1 MNRLRATLPALAAV
15 AVVAQD
21 AQAQRRVTG
30 RVTASTGEPLSAV
43 TVQVVGTTA
52 GALTNEQGQFTVTVP
67 QAGGTLRFRRIGYQ
81 QREVALTPGQAEVNV
96 ALTRDV
102 LQLEQVVITGQTTTL
117 STRNAT
123 TAVSVVGGQ
132 EVTRAPSQSIEQAL
146 QGKVLGARIDMNS
159 GAPGGG
165 GQIQIRGVT
174 SVLGNGQPLIV
185 VDGVIFSNEG
195 YSSGANS
202 LTQAGGSAIATTQD
216 AVVNRLADLN
226 PNEIESVEVLKSA
239 AATALYG
246 SRASNGVVV
255 IRTKRGQ
262 AGATR
267 VNVTQRVGT
276 QNMLRKLGQRTF
288 TSVDQIV
295 DLPYGNGES
304 AEEALRALYP
314 SGSIPSSA
322 NYDIEGE
329 FYDNRSPSY
338 ATIVSLS
345 GGNERTQFFSSL
357 TNDHETGLAPRT
369 GRDLQAGRFNV
380 DQQFSQRL
388 RASLGINVTRND
400 MNRGLSNNDNAGIS
414 PIYNFA
420 YTPWVI
426 DLARRDENGN
436 FPVNP
441 FNGGGASTSNPFQT
455 FNYVRANEQVF
466 RSTGSANVT
475 YNAVETESNRL
486 ALNVQGGFDRFQQQ
500 GDIRSPAFLQFEPN
514 DNFLGTLV
522 YSDIRQLNYNING
535 NVTHT
540 YAPGAWASF
549 TTAVGAGFERQGSD
563 VARLRARGV
572 QPGITNPFVSGAA
585 QSLETDATT
594 AFIFRDQFATITE
607 QILALNEKLAINGG
621 VRFDRS
627 SSYGDRSKWYAF
639 PRASASYLLETPFV
653 PRLDNVKLRASVG
666 FTGNRPR
673 FTDRFLVLGSGNAIG
688 GQTSLIR
695 PGTVNNPLIEPERL
709 RETEFGADLQAFGG
723 RAVLEAT
730 VYDRT
735 ITDLLFTAPAA
746 PSSGFNT
753 LVLNTGELGNR
764 GLELGLQ
771 AIPVQTRNATWT
783 SRVNFQRNVQDVNDI
798 NPAIP
803 RFVVP
808 GSFGAAFGRNVL
820 ASGYRTTLIWG
831 NSPRRPNTLE
841 ALEEGYIAKNPNARL
856 GTDYVVRDTILGDA
870 NPDFLMNFNNSVQFG
885 RFTVSAL
892 VDWRQGGLVANMTHT
907 LFDEGGTSRDYD
919 DASPVAGMPKGLYN
933 NVAWSNGNDARVYLE
948 DGTNVRLREVQVAF
962 DAPQGF
968 ARRLRANSLRV
979 SLQGRNLLMA
989 TDYWG
994 YDPEFNNFANTNLNR
1009 FIDLAPFPAPRQFS
1023 IQFDLGF

>member
-1 MNRLRATLPALAAV
+1 MNRLRATLPAIAAV
-15 AVVAQD
+15 ALVAPE
-21 AQAQRRVTG
+21 AAAQRRVTG

-52 GALTNEQGQFTVTVP
+52 GALTNEQGQFTVVVP

-81 QREVALTPGQAEVNV
+81 QREVALTAGQAEVNV

-123 TAVSVVGGQ
+123 TAVSVVGGA
-132 EVTRAPSQSIEQAL
+132 EVTRAPSQSIDQAL
-146 QGKVLGARIDMNS
+146 QGKVLGAKIDMNS

-195 YSSGANS
+195 YSSGQNS
-202 LTQAGGSAIATTQD
+202 VTGAGAGIATAQD
-216 AVVNRLADLN
+216 AVVNRLSDLN
-226 PNEIESVEVLKSA
+226 PNEIESIEVLKSA

-255 IRTKRGQ
+255 IRTKRGT

-267 VNVTQRVGT
+267 VNVVQRVGT
-276 QNMLRKLGQRTF
+276 QGLLRKLGQREF
-288 TSVDQIV
+288 SSVDQIV
-295 DLPYGNGES
+295 KLPYGNGES
-304 AEEALRALYP
+304 GEAALKALYP
-314 SGSIPSSA
+314 SGAIPASA
-322 NYDIEGE
+322 NRDIEGE
-329 FYDNRSPSY
+329 FYDNKSPSY
-338 ATIVSLS
+338 ATILSLS

-380 DQQFSQRL
+380 DQQFSQRF

-400 MNRGLSNNDNAGIS
+400 LNRGLSNNDNTATS

-420 YTPWVI
+420 YSPWVI
-426 DLARRDENGN
+426 DYGQRDANGN
-436 FPVNP
+436 YVENP
-441 FNGGGASTSNPFQT
+441 FNGGGAATSNPFQT
-455 FNYVRANEQVF
+455 FQYLKSNEQVY
-466 RSTGSANVT
+466 RSTGSGNVT
-475 YNAVETESNRL
+475 YNVVESDKNRL
-486 ALNVQGGFDRFQQQ
+486 ALNVQGGFDRFQQE

-514 DNFLGTLV
+514 DNFLGTLAF
-522 YSDIRQLNYNING
+522 SDIRQLNYNFNG

-540 YAPGAWASF
+540 FTPGAWASF
-549 TTAVGAGFERQGSD
+549 TTAAGAGYERQGMNLGR
-563 VARLRARGV
+563 VLARGV

-585 QSLETDATT
+585 QILTT
-594 AFIFRDQFATITE
+594 AADGFIFRDQFATVTE
-607 QILALNEKLAINGG
+607 QILALNEKLALNGG

-627 SSYGDRSKWYAF
+627 SSYGEVSKWYAF

-653 PRLDNVKLRASVG
+653 PRLDNVKLRGSIG

-673 FTDRFLVLGSGNAIG
+673 FADRFLVLGSGSAIG
-688 GQTSLIR
+688 GQTSLTR
-695 PGTVNNPLIEPERL
+695 PATVNNPGIKPERL
-709 RETEFGADLQAFGG
+709 RETEFGADVQGFGG

-746 PSSGFNT
+746 PSSGFNQ
-753 LVLNTGELGNR
+753 LVLNTGELANR
-764 GLELGLQ
+764 GVELGLQ
-771 AIPVQTRNATWT
+771 MIPVQNRTATWT
-783 SRVNFQRNVQDVNDI
+783 SRINFQTNRQEVSEL
-798 NPAIP
+798 PPSIP

-831 NSPRRPNTLE
+831 NSPRNPTTLA
-841 ALEEGYIAKNPNARL
+841 ALEEGFFAKNPKAVS
-856 GTDYVVRDTILGDA
+856 GTDYVTRDTVLGDA

-892 VDWRQGGLVANMTHT
+892 VDWRKGGQVANMTH
-907 LFDEGGTSRDYD
+907 LLYDEGGTSRDYD
-919 DASPVAGMPKGLYN
+919 DASPVSGMPKGEYN
-933 NVAWSNGNDARVYLE
+933 YNAWNGGADARVYLE
-948 DGTNVRLREVQVAF
+948 DGSNVRLREVQLAF
-962 DAPQGF
+962 DAPQAF
-968 ARRLRANSLRV
+968 ARRLRASSMRV
-979 SLQGRNLLMA
+979 SVQGRNLLML

-994 YDPEFNNFANTNLNR
+994 YDPEFNNFANSNLNR
-1009 FIDLAPFPAPRQFS
+1009 FIDLAPFPSVRQFS

>member
-1 MNRLRATLPALAAV
+1 MAPEAA
-15 AVVAQD
+15 
-21 AQAQRRVTG
+21 AQRRVTG

-52 GALTNEQGQFTVTVP
+52 GALTNEQGQFTVVVP

-81 QREVALTPGQAEVNV
+81 QREVALTAGQAEVNV

-123 TAVSVVGGQ
+123 TAVSVVNAA
-132 EVTRAPSQSIEQAL
+132 EVTRAPSQSIDQAL
-146 QGKVLGARIDMNS
+146 QGKVLGAKIDMNS

-202 LTQAGGSAIATTQD
+202 ITQAGGGIGGSQD
-216 AVVNRLADLN
+216 AVVNRLSDLN

-255 IRTKRGQ
+255 IRTKRGA
-262 AGATR
+262 AGSTK
-267 VNVTQRVGT
+267 VNLVQRVGT
-276 QNMLRKLGQRTF
+276 QNALRSIGQRKF

-304 AEEALRALYP
+304 AEETLNALFP
-314 SGSIPSSA
+314 SGQIPQ
-322 NYDIEGE
+322 NYDLEKE
-329 FYDNRSPSY
+329 LYDNRSPSY
-338 ATIVSLS
+338 ATILSLS
-345 GGNERTQFFSSL
+345 GGNDRTQFFSSL

-380 DQQFSQRL
+380 DQQFSSRL

-400 MNRGLSNNDNAGIS
+400 LNRGFSNNDNAGIS

-420 YTPWVI
+420 YAPWVI
-426 DLARRDENGN
+426 DLSQKDADGN
-436 FPVNP
+436 YPVNP
-441 FNGGGASTSNPFQT
+441 FNGGGSATSNPFQS
-455 FNYVRANEQVF
+455 FEYVKANEQVY
-466 RSTGSANVT
+466 RSTGSGNVT
-475 YNAVETESNRL
+475 YNAIETDRHRL
-486 ALNVQGGFDRFQQQ
+486 ALNVQGGFDRFQQE

-522 YSDIRQLNYNING
+522 FTDIRQLNYNANA
-535 NVTHT
+535 NLTHT
-540 YAPGAWASF
+540 WTPGTWASF
-549 TTAVGAGFERQGSD
+549 TTAAGAGYERQGMNLGR
-563 VARLRARGV
+563 VRARGV
-572 QPGITNPFVSGAA
+572 QPGITNPLVAGAA
-585 QSLETDATT
+585 QSLTT
-594 AFIFRDQFATITE
+594 EADGFIFRDQFATVTE
-607 QILALNEKLAINGG
+607 QILALNERLAINGG
-621 VRFDRS
+621 VRVDRS
-627 SSYGDRSKWYAF
+627 SSYGDVSKWYAF
-639 PRASASYLLETPFV
+639 PRASLSYLLDTPFI
-653 PRLDNVKLRASVG
+653 PALDNVKFRGSIG

-688 GQTSLIR
+688 GQTSLVR
-695 PGTVNNPLIEPERL
+695 PATVNNPGIKPERL
-709 RETEFGADLQAFGG
+709 RETEFGADLQGFGG

-746 PSSGFNT
+746 PSSGFT
-753 LVLNTGELGNR
+753 QLVLNTGELANR

-771 AIPVQTRNATWT
+771 MIPVQNRAATWT
-783 SRVNFQRNVQDVNDI
+783 SRINFQANRQEVNAL
-798 NPAIP
+798 PASIP
-803 RFVVP
+803 RFTVP

-831 NSPRRPNTLE
+831 NAPLNPTTLE
-841 ALEEGYIAKNPNARL
+841 TLEEGYFAKNPTATS
-856 GTDYVVRDTILGDA
+856 GTNYVVRDTILGDA

-885 RFTVSAL
+885 RFTASAL
-892 VDWRQGGLVANMTHT
+892 VDWRKGGLVANMTHT
-907 LFDEGGTSRDYD
+907 LYDEGGTSRDYD
-919 DASPVAGMPKGLYN
+919 DASPVSGMAKGLYN
-933 NVAWSNGNDARVYLE
+933 NLAWANGSDARVYLE
-948 DGTNVRLREVQVAF
+948 DGSNVRLREVSVAY
-962 DAPQGF
+962 DAPQSF

-979 SLQGRNLLMA
+979 SLQGRNLLML

-1009 FIDLAPFPAPRQFS
+1009 FIDLAPFPSVRSFS
-1023 IQFDLGF
+1023 LQFDLGF

>member
-1 MNRLRATLPALAAV
+1 VNRLRATLPAIVAV

-21 AQAQRRVTG
+21 AAAQRRITG

-52 GALTNEQGQFTVTVP
+52 GALTNDQGQFTVVVP
-67 QAGGTLRFRRIGYQ
+67 QQAGGTLRFRRIGYQ
-81 QREVALTPGQAEVNV
+81 QREVAITAGQNEVNV

-102 LQLEQVVITGQTTTL
+102 LQLEQVVVTGQTTTL

-123 TAVSVVGGQ
+123 TAVSVVGGN

-146 QGKVLGARIDMNS
+146 QGKVLGAKIDMNS

-195 YSSGANS
+195 YSSGSNAI
-202 LTQAGGSAIATTQD
+202 TGAGGSGIATSQD
-216 AVVNRLADLN
+216 AVVNRLSDLN

-255 IRTKRGQ
+255 IRTKRGV

-267 VNVTQRVGT
+267 VNLVQRVGT
-276 QNMLRKLGQRTF
+276 QNMLRKLGQRQF
-288 TSVDQIV
+288 SSVDQIL
-295 DLPYGNGES
+295 DIPYGNGES
-304 AEEALRALYP
+304 GEDALDALFP
-314 SGSIPSSA
+314 NGTIPASA
-322 NYDIEGE
+322 NYDIESQ

-338 ATIVSLS
+338 ATILSLS
-345 GGNERTQFFSSL
+345 GGNERTQFFSSF

-380 DQQFSQRL
+380 DQQFSSRW
-388 RASLGINVTRND
+388 RASFGINATRND
-400 MNRGLSNNDNAGIS
+400 LNRGISNNDNGGIS

-420 YTPWVI
+420 YSPFVI
-426 DLARRDENGN
+426 DYGAKDANGN
-436 FPVNP
+436 YVVNP
-441 FNGGGASTSNPFQT
+441 FGGGGAATSNPFQT
-455 FNYVRANEQVF
+455 FNNLKANEQVY
-466 RSTGSANVT
+466 RTTGSANTT
-475 YNAVETESNRL
+475 YNVIESEQHRL
-486 ALNVQGGFDRFQQQ
+486 ALNLQGGFDRFQQSSV
-500 GDIRSPAFLQFEPN
+500 INSPAFLQFEPN

-522 YSDIRQLNYNING
+522 NSDIRQLNYNFNG

-540 YAPGAWASF
+540 FTPGAWASF
-549 TTAVGAGFERQGSD
+549 TTAAGAGYERQGGD
-563 VARLRARGV
+563 VGRVRARGI
-572 QPGITNPFVSGAA
+572 QPGITNPYTTSAA
-585 QSLETDATT
+585 QALDTFGDG
-594 AFIFRDQFATITE
+594 FIFRDQFATITE
-607 QILALNEKLAINGG
+607 QILALNEKLAINAG

-627 SSYGDRSKWYAF
+627 SSYGERDKWYAF

-653 PRLDNVKLRASVG
+653 PSLDNIKVRASLG
-666 FTGNRPR
+666 QTGNRPR

-688 GQTSLIR
+688 GQTALVR
-695 PGTVNNPLIEPERL
+695 PGTVNNPLIKPERL

-730 VYDRT
+730 VYNRT

-753 LVLNTGELGNR
+753 LVLNTGELANR

-771 AIPVQTRNATWT
+771 MIPLQSRAATWT
-783 SRVNFQRNVQDVNDI
+783 SRINFQSNRQEVNDL
-798 NPAIP
+798 PPSIP
-803 RFVVP
+803 RFVVG

-831 NSPRRPNTLE
+831 NSPRNPTTLE
-841 ALEEGYIAKNPNARL
+841 ALPVGFLADTTKRS

-870 NPDFLMNFNNSVQFG
+870 NPDFLMNFNNSVEFG

-892 VDWRQGGLVANMTHT
+892 IDWRKGGLVANMTHT

-919 DASPVAGMPKGLYN
+919 DASPRADMPKGEYN
-933 NVAWSNGNDARVYLE
+933 WRGWAGGNDARVYLE
-948 DGTNVRLREVQVAF
+948 DGSNVRLREVQVAF
-962 DAPQGF
+962 NAPQSF
-968 ARRLRANSLRV
+968 ARRIRANSLRV
-979 SLQGRNLLMA
+979 SLQGRNLLML

-994 YDPEFNNFANTNLNR
+994 YDPEFNNFGNTNLNR
-1009 FIDLAPFPAPRQFS
+1009 FIDLAPFPASRQFS
-1023 IQFDLGF
+1023 VQFDLGF

>member
-1 MNRLRATLPALAAV
+1 MNRLRATLPAVVAL

-21 AQAQRRVTG
+21 AAAQRRITG

-43 TVQVVGTTA
+43 TVQVLGTTA
-52 GALTNEQGQFTVTVP
+52 GALTNEQGQFTVVVP
-67 QAGGTLRFRRIGYQ
+67 QAGATLRFRRIGYQ
-81 QREVALTPGQAEVNV
+81 QREVALAAGQAEVNV

-102 LQLEQVVITGQTTTL
+102 LQLEQVTITGNTTSL

-123 TAVSVVGGQ
+123 TAVSVVNAQ

-146 QGKVLGARIDMNS
+146 QGKVLGAKIDMNS

-202 LTQAGGSAIATTQD
+202 LTGAGAGIATSQD

-255 IRTKRGQ
+255 IRTKRGI
-262 AGATR
+262 AGATK
-267 VNVTQRVGT
+267 VNLVQRVGT
-276 QNMLRKLGQRTF
+276 QGMLRKLGQRQF
-288 TSVDQIV
+288 TSVEQIV

-304 AEEALRALYP
+304 AEDALKALFP
-314 SGSIPSSA
+314 SGTIPASA
-322 NYDIEGE
+322 NRDIESE
-329 FYDNRSPSY
+329 FYDNKSPSY
-338 ATIVSLS
+338 ATILSLT

-380 DQQFSQRL
+380 DQQFSQRF

-400 MNRGLSNNDNAGIS
+400 LNRGLSNNDNAAVS

-420 YTPWVI
+420 YSPWVI
-426 DLARRDENGN
+426 PYGQKDANGN
-436 FPVNP
+436 YPENP

-455 FNYVRANEQVF
+455 FEYVKVNEQVY

-475 YNAVETESNRL
+475 YNAVETDKNRL
-486 ALNVQGGFDRFQQQ
+486 ALNVQGGFDRFQQE

-514 DNFLGTLV
+514 DNLLGTLA
-522 YSDIRQLNYNING
+522 YSDIRQLNYNFNT
-535 NVTHT
+535 NLTHT
-540 YAPGAWASF
+540 FTPGAIASF
-549 TTAVGAGFERQGSD
+549 TTAVGTGYERQGGN
-563 VARLRARGV
+563 VGRVRARGV
-572 QPGITNPFVSGAA
+572 QPGITNPFVTGAA
-585 QSLETDATT
+585 QQLDVA
-594 AFIFRDQFATITE
+594 ADGFIFRDQFATVTE
-607 QILALNEKLAINGG
+607 QILAFGEKLAINGG

-627 SSYGDRSKWYAF
+627 SSYGERSKWYAF
-639 PRASASYLLETPFV
+639 PRVAGSYLLETPMV
-653 PRLDNVKLRASVG
+653 TQLDNIKVRASLG

-673 FTDRFLVLGSGNAIG
+673 FADRFLVLGSGTAIG
-688 GQTSLIR
+688 GQTSLTR
-695 PGTVNNPLIEPERL
+695 PATVNNPDIKPERL
-709 RETEFGADLQAFGG
+709 RETEFGADLQGFGG

-746 PSSGFNT
+746 PSSGFTN
-753 LVLNTGELGNR
+753 LVLNTGELTNK

-771 AIPVQTRNATWT
+771 LLPIQTRTTTWT
-783 SRVNFQRNVQDVNDI
+783 SRINFQTNRQEVNDL
-798 NPAIP
+798 PASIP
-803 RFVVP
+803 RFTVP
-808 GSFGAAFGRNVL
+808 GSFGVSWGRNSL
-820 ASGYRTTLIWG
+820 ASGYRTTYIWG
-831 NSPRRPNTLE
+831 NAPLNPTTLLP
-841 ALEEGYIAKNPNARL
+841 LEDGYFAKNPNAKS
-856 GTDYVVRDTILGDA
+856 GTDYVVRDTVIGDA

-892 VDWRQGGLVANMTHT
+892 VDWRKGGMVANMTHT
-907 LFDEGGTSRDYD
+907 LYDEGGTSRDYD
-919 DASPVAGMPKGLYN
+919 DPSPVAGMPKGEYN
-933 NVAWSNGNDARVYLE
+933 YAAWNGGNDARAYLE
-948 DGTNVRLREVQVAF
+948 DGSNVRLREVQVAF
-962 DAPQGF
+962 DAPQSF
-968 ARRLRANSLRV
+968 ARRVRANSLRV

-1009 FIDLAPFPAPRQFS
+1009 FIDLAPFPAVRQFS